1 MVKVYAFCET
11 RKSVDI
17 FLSQGYDIEGDD
29 CSDDGLNVVTVQ
41 TEACQLRVYT
51 QVRPLVPDISN
62 CVVTAAGKSE
72 REAEQLC
79 DPDPP

>member
-51 QVRPLVPDISN
+51 QVRPLVPDTSAL
-62 CVVTAAGKSE
+62 CRHCC
-72 REAEQLC
+72 REV
-79 DPDPP
+79 